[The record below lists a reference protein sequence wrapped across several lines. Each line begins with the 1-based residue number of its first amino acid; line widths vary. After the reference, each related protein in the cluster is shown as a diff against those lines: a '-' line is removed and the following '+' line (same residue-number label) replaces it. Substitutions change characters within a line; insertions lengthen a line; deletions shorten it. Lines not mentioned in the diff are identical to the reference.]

1 MEQYLAD
8 RKNDIISLSGLN
20 QVLYPGSQ
28 VLQATGRALS
38 VVMQGVNNKISLRKG
53 WWEVA
58 FKGINAQILFF
69 AEKYVPN
76 AKLIINGFYKT
87 DVFISSVL
95 LRSVSDEINKF
106 QAKIQS
112 LTTTQH
118 NVGIQNPSEEQKLMK
133 EELQDEIL
141 ATEIAKQPGLLHQI
155 LAERIA
161 AMNASTGGAVTGMGM
176 GGINGAPAA
185 IATEGENTPGMNPQA
200 GGGVA
205 SPVSPEGAVRMMAAR
220 AGAPALVKK

>member
-1 MEQYLAD
+1 YLED
-8 RKNDIISLSGLN
+8 RKNDMISLSGLN

-28 VLQATGRALS
+28 TLQATGRALS
-38 VVMQGVNNKISLRKG
+38 VVMQGVNNKIALRKE
-53 WWEVA
+53 WWIKA
-58 FKGINAQILFF
+58 FKELNKSILFL
-69 AEKYVPN
+69 AEIYIPD
-76 AKLIINGFYKT
+76 AKLLIDGYYKT

-155 LAERIA
+155 LAERVA
-161 AMNASTGGAVTGMGM
+161 QMNAQG
-176 GGINGAPAA
+176 
-185 IATEGENTPGMNPQA
+185 
-200 GGGVA
+200 
-205 SPVSPEGAVRMMAAR
+205 
-220 AGAPALVKK
+220 

>member
-1 MEQYLAD
+1 
-8 RKNDIISLSGLN
+8 
-20 QVLYPGSQ
+20 
-28 VLQATGRALS
+28 
-38 VVMQGVNNKISLRKG
+38 MQGVNNKIALRKG

-58 FKGINAQILFF
+58 MKNLNAQILFL
-69 AEKYVPN
+69 AETYIPN
-76 AKLIINGFYKT
+76 AKLLVNGFYKT

-112 LTTTQH
+112 LTTTQL

-133 EELQDEIL
+133 QELEDEVL

-161 AMNASTGGAVTGMGM
+161 AINQATGGAATAAGL
-176 GGINGAPAA
+176 GGINGAPPP
-185 IATEGENTPGMNPQA
+185 IATESENEPGANPA
-200 GGGVA
+200 AIRGAA
-205 SPVSPEGAVRMMAAR
+205 SPVSPEGATRQVAAR
-220 AGAPALVKK
+220 AGAAPIVRGK